1 MTRCFTTDLPLEET
15 FDRMLTTA
23 KQNGWGNEYT
33 NGPEVRFMS
42 KNTSEGGMRIILSTT
57 LIRCEQYPT
66 ANFTLTFTFS
76 W

>member
-1 MTRCFTTDLPLEET
+1 
-15 FDRMLTTA
+15 
-23 KQNGWGNEYT
+23 
-33 NGPEVRFMS
+33 MS